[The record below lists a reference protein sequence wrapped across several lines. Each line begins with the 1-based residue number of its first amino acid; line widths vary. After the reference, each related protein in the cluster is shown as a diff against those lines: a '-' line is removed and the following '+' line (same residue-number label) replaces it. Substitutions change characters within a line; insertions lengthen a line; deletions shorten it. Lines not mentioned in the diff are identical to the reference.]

1 MAAIE
6 HPLQELARF
15 LPTGSFDYVVK
26 YLYQYKVHLTVAK
39 SRKSV
44 LGDYRHA
51 HQGNNHRISVNG
63 NLNVYEFLITLLHE
77 LAHLLTF
84 EQYQNRVEPHGR
96 EWKSIYSKLL
106 IDFVGFGVFPPE
118 IVTALQKSILSP
130 AATANGETELL
141 MVLRKY
147 NTSKKEGVCLIADL
161 PEGALFRL
169 SNGKIFRKGEL
180 RRKRYTCVEL
190 KTGLMYTVSAIT
202 EVRQLEVI
210 NQ

>member
-6 HPLQELARF
+6 HPLKDLGHF
-15 LPTGSFDYVVK
+15 LPEGSFDYVVK
-26 YLYQYKVHLTVAK
+26 YLYQFKVHLTVAK

-63 NLNVYEFLITLLHE
+63 NLNPYEFLITLLHE

-84 EQYQNRVEPHGR
+84 EQYQNRVEPHGK

-106 IDFVGFGVFPPE
+106 IDFVGFNVFPPE
-118 IVTALQKSILSP
+118 IVNALQKSIISP

-147 NTSKKEGVCLIADL
+147 NSIKKEGVCIIADL
-161 PEGALFRL
+161 PIGALFML
-169 SNGKIFRKGEL
+169 SNGKIFKKGAL
-180 RRKRYTCVEL
+180 RRKRYTCTEL
-190 KTGLMYTVSAIT
+190 KTGLMYTISAIT
-202 EVRQLEVI
+202 EVKLIKVVDQ
-210 NQ
+210 

>member
-63 NLNVYEFLITLLHE
+63 NLNAYEFLITLLHE

-84 EQYQNRVEPHGR
+84 EQYQNRVEPHGK
-96 EWKSIYSKLL
+96 EWKAIYSKLL
-106 IDFVGFGVFPPE
+106 IDFVGFGVFPIE
-118 IVTALQKSILSP
+118 IVSALQKSIISP

-141 MVLRKY
+141 MVLRKF
-147 NTSKKEGVCLIADL
+147 NSGMKEGVCFIADL

-169 SNGKIFRKGEL
+169 ANGKVFKKGVL
-180 RRKRYTCVEL
+180 RRKRYTCIEL

-202 EVRQLEVI
+202 EVKQLEI
-210 NQ
+210 ISQ

>member
-6 HPLQELARF
+6 HPLYELARF
-15 LPTGSFDYVVK
+15 LPAGSFDYVVK

-63 NLNVYEFLITLLHE
+63 NLNSYEFLITLLHE

-84 EQYQNRVEPHGR
+84 EQYQNRVEPHGK

-106 IDFVGFGVFPPE
+106 IDFVGFGVFPTE
-118 IVTALQKSILSP
+118 IVSALQKSIISP

-147 NTSKKEGVCLIADL
+147 NTSKKEGVCFIADL

-169 SNGKIFRKGEL
+169 SNGKVFKKGEL
-180 RRKRYTCVEL
+180 RRKRYTCIEL

-202 EVRQLEVI
+202 EVKQLEVI
-210 NQ
+210 HP

>member
-6 HPLQELARF
+6 HPLHELSRF

-63 NLNVYEFLITLLHE
+63 NLNSYEFLITLLHE

-84 EQYQNRVEPHGR
+84 EQYQNRVEPHGK
-96 EWKSIYSKLL
+96 EWKSIYSRLL
-106 IDFVGFGVFPPE
+106 VDFVGFGVFPNE
-118 IVTALQKSILSP
+118 IVSALQKSIISP

-147 NTSKKEGVCLIADL
+147 NTVKKEGVCFIADL

-169 SNGKIFRKGEL
+169 SNGKVFKKGAL
-180 RRKRYTCVEL
+180 RRKRYTCIEL
-190 KTGLMYTVSAIT
+190 KTGLMYTISAIT
-202 EVRQLEVI
+202 EVKQLEVI
-210 NQ
+210 HP

>member
-1 MAAIE
+1 MSAIE
-6 HPLQELARF
+6 HPLNDLGYF
-15 LPTGSFDYVVK
+15 LPKGSFDYVVK

-63 NLNVYEFLITLLHE
+63 NLNPYEFLITLLHE

-84 EQYQNRVEPHGR
+84 EQYQNRVEPHGK

-106 IDFVGFGVFPPE
+106 IDFVGFGVFPLE
-118 IVTALQKSILSP
+118 IEYALQKSIISP

-147 NTSKKEGVCLIADL
+147 NSIKKEGTCFLADL
-161 PEGALFRL
+161 PIGSLFML
-169 SNGKIFRKGEL
+169 SNGKVFMKGAL
-180 RRKRYTCVEL
+180 RRKRYTCTEL
-190 KTGLMYTVSAIT
+190 KTGLMFTVSAIT
-202 EVRQLEVI
+202 EVKQVQVI
-210 NQ
+210 EH